1 MFCKNCGAPLDEK
14 DSFCQKC
21 GAKTDGAPKKK
32 KTGAVKWILIAAGI
46 LLAVFAAAVLFM
58 EEDAGSTSSSEPAGS
73 AGKQAYTELSGYAAL
88 TEEELLEE
96 LGFEKTESGCY
107 PNDDNINFM
116 CNWGKVYLIRLDTAH
131 DEDSGYSLFG
141 IRLGDDAEDARDI
154 LSSDFELTDTR
165 QTDTEQSDV
174 YVENSTGYGL
184 VIDYDADFQIIRIS
198 YVMEK

>member
-1 MFCKNCGAPLDEK
+1 
-14 DSFCQKC
+14 
-21 GAKTDGAPKKK
+21 
-32 KTGAVKWILIAAGI
+32 
-46 LLAVFAAAVLFM
+46 
-58 EEDAGSTSSSEPAGS
+58 
-73 AGKQAYTELSGYAAL
+73 
-88 TEEELLEE
+88 
-96 LGFEKTESGCY
+96 
-107 PNDDNINFM
+107 M